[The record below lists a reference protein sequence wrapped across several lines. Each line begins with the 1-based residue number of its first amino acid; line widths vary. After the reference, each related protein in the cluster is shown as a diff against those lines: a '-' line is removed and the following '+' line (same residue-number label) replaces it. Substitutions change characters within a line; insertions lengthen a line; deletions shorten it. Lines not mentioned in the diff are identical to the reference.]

1 MKEYM
6 KAEKR
11 KYIGYLILAVCML
24 GVIAVRGFYITR
36 TTGPFIYADELGYW
50 SHAAHMT
57 GNTWAGVMD
66 GVSWYSFGYS
76 FGLALTFLLS
86 DRMLVMY
93 RIAIA
98 INIGMGLGMFAL
110 AYRIIRRYLPEH
122 DTLVSGLLAFAV
134 TTYPT
139 YVFYS
144 YTTLS
149 ETLFAL
155 IVWLLFYELVSMEE
169 QPTWWKAL
177 ALGVTA
183 SYGFMVHNRMLAVL
197 GAVGVCL
204 LVLWVTHKIN
214 WKHILLIAASAGA
227 LFIGYL
233 WMKEYLSLAIVR
245 NEVVESTGG
254 VVSQGSYNTF
264 EFAVRKFLR
273 MFRWS
278 AIKSALL
285 NVMGQIWECLSS
297 SYLLVGL
304 GSAYCVKRIWSSRK
318 TTEAACLYLY
328 PVLSLLCSIAMTGIV
343 GYGKLSTQAG
353 TRVRLDVA
361 FSGRYNAPLIPL
373 LIMAACVM
381 LLQGEY
387 KFVWKCYAGTLL
399 IYLAVSAGVFI
410 RLRGVEDGYLN
421 IVSTVAIH
429 IFHWLGDFSVL
440 KCVLIA
446 LAVSLV
452 FIGGCCIKW
461 RNRLNYCAA
470 FLMLIFLFSTTA
482 LYCMRT
488 SIRGENDNTARYTPM
503 FEYLT
508 ENTEK
513 GDIVYICQDG
523 KISYDLQ
530 TRLVDKAVVCT
541 LPERLAGLEEG
552 TYVVMRKE
560 QIDSA
565 NISGYELCLENE
577 EYIVIRMG

>member
-1 MKEYM
+1 MKKYM
-6 KAEKR
+6 KAEEK
-11 KYIGYLILAVCML
+11 KYIGYFILAACML

-50 SHAAHMT
+50 AHAAHMT

-76 FGLALTFLLS
+76 FWLALTFLLS

-98 INIGMGLGMFAL
+98 INICMGLVMFAL

-169 QPTWWKAL
+169 HAVWWKAV
-177 ALGVTA
+177 ALGATA
-183 SYGFMVHNRMLAVL
+183 GYGFMVHNRMLAVL
-197 GAVGVCL
+197 GAVFVCL
-204 LVLWVTHKIN
+204 LALWITHKIN
-214 WKHILLIAASAGA
+214 WKHILLIAASAGV
-227 LFIGYL
+227 LFVGYL
-233 WMKEYLSLAIVR
+233 LMKEYLSLAIVR
-245 NEVVESTGG
+245 NEIVESTGG
-254 VVSQGSYNTF
+254 AVSQGSYNTF
-264 EFAVRKFLR
+264 EFAVNKFLR
-273 MFRWS
+273 IFRWT

-304 GSAYCVKRIWSSRK
+304 GSAYCVKMVWSRK
-318 TTEAACLYLY
+318 KTAEPECLYIY
-328 PVLSLLCSIAMTGIV
+328 PVVSLICSVGMTGIV
-343 GYGKLSTQAG
+343 GYGKLSPQAG

-373 LIMAACVM
+373 LIMVACVM
-381 LLQGEY
+381 LLQSEY
-387 KFVWKCYAGTLL
+387 KFVLKCYAGTLL
-399 IYLAVSAGVFI
+399 VYLAVSAGVFM

-429 IFHWLGDFSVL
+429 IFHWLGEFSVI
-440 KCVLIA
+440 KCALIA
-446 LAVSLV
+446 LVVSGV
-452 FIGGCCIKW
+452 FIGLCRMKW
-461 RNRLNYCAA
+461 KNRLNYCAV
-470 FLMLIFLFSTTA
+470 FLMMIFLFSTTA

-508 ENTEK
+508 ENTGK

-541 LPERLAGLEEG
+541 LPERLTDLEEG
-552 TYVVMRKE
+552 AYVVMRKE
-560 QIDSA
+560 QMESTD
-565 NISGYELCLENE
+565 ISEYELCLENE
-577 EYIVIRMG
+577 EYIVIRM

>member
-1 MKEYM
+1 MKEHM
-6 KAEKR
+6 NTEGKR
-11 KYIGYLILAVCML
+11 YVGYLILGVCML
-24 GVIAVRGFYITR
+24 GVIAVRAFYITR
-36 TTGPFIYADELGYW
+36 TAGPFIYADELGYW

-76 FGLALTFLLS
+76 FWLALTFFLS

-98 INIGMGLGMFAL
+98 INICMGLCTFAA

-122 DTLVSGLLAFAV
+122 DRLVSGLLAFAV

-149 ETLFAL
+149 ETLVAL

-169 QPTWWKAL
+169 RPAWWKAM

-183 SYGFMVHNRMLAVL
+183 SYGFMVHYRMLAVL

-204 LVLWVTHKIN
+204 LVLLITHKIN
-214 WKHILLIAASAGA
+214 WKHLLLIAVSAGV

-233 WMKEYLSLAIVR
+233 FMKEYLTLAIVR

-273 MFRWS
+273 MFRWTS
-278 AIKSALL
+278 IKNVLL

-304 GSAYCVKRIWSSRK
+304 GSAYCVKQIWKGKK
-318 TTEAACLYLY
+318 TAESACLYIY
-328 PVLSLLCSIAMTGIV
+328 PVVSLLCSIGMTGIV
-343 GYGKLSTQAG
+343 AYGKLMPQAG
-353 TRVRLDVA
+353 GRVRLDLA
-361 FSGRYNAPLIPL
+361 FSGRYSAPLIPL
-373 LIMAACVM
+373 LVTAACVM
-381 LLQGEY
+381 LLQSEY
-387 KFVWKCYAGTLL
+387 QFVWKCYAGTLL
-399 IYLAVSAGVFI
+399 VYLAVSVGVFI
-410 RLRGVEDGYLN
+410 RLHGVEDGYLN

-446 LAVSLV
+446 VAVSLV
-452 FIGGCCIKW
+452 FIGLCCIKW

-470 FLMLIFLFSTTA
+470 FLMIIFLFSTTA

-508 ENTEK
+508 ENTDK
-513 GDIVYICQDG
+513 GEIVYICQDG
-523 KISYDLQ
+523 KMSYDLQ

-541 LPERLAGLEEG
+541 LPEHLAGLEKG
-552 TYVVMRKE
+552 TCVVMRLE
-560 QIDSA
+560 QIDAA
-565 NISGYELCLENE
+565 NITGYEVCLENE
-577 EYIVIRMG
+577 EYIVIRMR